1 MKRTLILVCL
11 MLLVGCTNKNSQTHT
26 IKVMAPYGAP
36 SIVLMDQIKTKPD
49 SVTLVGG
56 TDVILAELVCEDMEY
71 DLIIA
76 PINMGLSLISKGQS
90 KTKLLAVVSWGNLY
104 VVGKQGVLN
113 DSNNTIAMFGK
124 DAVPEKVANF
134 TFDLQEIKAHQE
146 YFASVLDAQAQL
158 LTNKVQAAMLAEPF
172 VSKTLL
178 DHPDLEIIK
187 DLQEDYQGITGLQN
201 YPQAALFVN
210 KQAYDKNP
218 KMYLDYVDALAG
230 YLKSIN
236 NNRTILSDDLNAVG
250 TKTLGLPESVIVD
263 KAFDRMN
270 LDVVFA
276 KDRKP
281 EISKFME
288 LFKLEVTDQM
298 MVETQ

>member
-201 YPQAALFVN
+201 YPQAAIFVN
-210 KQAYDKNP
+210 EQAYDKNP
-218 KMYLDYVDALAG
+218 KMYLDYVDALAA

-236 NNRTILSDDLNAVG
+236 NNRTILSDDLKTVG
-250 TKTLGLPESVIVD
+250 TKELGLPEAVIVEE
-263 KAFDRMN
+263 AFDRMN